1 MAKHLDKF
9 TRPFRDSSI
18 PFALAEVLTNGSGE
32 MVDLVCRLL
41 NPAAAALLGLSPE
54 EVQGRRLSQL
64 GPERTVE
71 QLAPLQAV
79 AFSGSAASFPC
90 VTAGGQALTVTC
102 YQVMYGTVA
111 CLLDPRPAA
120 SAQSGALPELLPG
133 ADLELSREG
142 LRCLACSRQLC
153 QLTQWSRRA
162 LLDRGGR
169 AFSALVDPADWPALL
184 QELLDAAREKRAV
197 DHDFRLLRRDGGA
210 VWVNLRAEIL
220 SARQGTTVF
229 RGIFLDIDRLRR
241 EELDLQAALSRR
253 ETALRDAETLLDRM
267 PVGLCLLRRRPDGG
281 VELLRANQALSRLL
295 GLSPAALARRLAED
309 PGSGLP
315 AGEREELL
323 AAAVRS
329 RECGLPLRRACR
341 VCPGGGRELCL
352 SLHMSWV
359 EQPDGAWLAYV
370 ACADISQEAAAQA
383 EHQIR
388 SRMCDLLLEHTSLLT
403 LDYDPVQDLAQIQRH
418 SPSGRRTSRT
428 VSGYLKSLSTAA
440 YLHPEDRRRLAG
452 AIRRALT
459 HPGTISSSYRADY
472 EGTGWRRYR
481 VSWMSLFDEQVDIRR
496 LLGKAEDV
504 TSLQAAEHF
513 RQLASQHRKQARTC
527 LAAARLDLTADQTL
541 DARAASRSLLRALFD
556 RTAGA
561 CLQQMAAALPDPEE
575 QQRFAALFSPEALC
589 SAFAAGTFQLSLEHR
604 VEAGKYGILPVQTS
618 AELAE
623 NPDTLHL
630 EAFFQLRDRSA
641 HHLRSA
647 LLDALASQDYALVL
661 TADIAAGVCR
671 AWGTAAERLPENTTF
686 RSLAAWYLRQLPPT
700 SERAALR
707 KALTLAQ
714 ILTRLE
720 TAPTAKLELPAPE
733 GGTYRLRCS
742 LLEEMPGVLLVTCRQ
757 VPSDGTPAPQV

>member
-9 TRPFRDSSI
+9 SRPFQNSPI
-18 PFALAEVLTNGSGE
+18 PFVLAEALTNGTGDI
-32 MVDLVCRLL
+32 VDLVCRFL
-41 NPAAAALLGLSPE
+41 NPAAAALLQLAPE
-54 EVQGRRLSQL
+54 EVQDRRLSQFAPL
-64 GPERTVE
+64 PAAGV
-71 QLAPLQAV
+71 LAPVQAV
-79 AFSGSAASFPC
+79 AFSGSSASFPY
-90 VTAGGQALTVTC
+90 VTAAGQALSVTC
-102 YQVMYGTVA
+102 YQVMYGIVA
-111 CLLDPRPAA
+111 LLLDPQGSAE
-120 SAQSGALPELLPG
+120 SAQGEPSLPDALPC
-133 ADLELSREG
+133 ASLELSREG
-142 LRCLACSRQLC
+142 LRCRACNRQLC
-153 QLTQWSRRA
+153 QLSGRSQKVLLEQQGSR
-162 LLDRGGR
+162 
-169 AFSALVDPADWPALL
+169 FPALVEPADWPALL
-184 QELLDAAREKRAV
+184 QELLDAARERRTA
-197 DHDFRLLRRDGGA
+197 DQDFRLLRADGSP
-210 VWVNLRAEIL
+210 VWVSLRAEVVSSRRGI
-220 SARQGTTVF
+220 TVF
-229 RGIFLDIDRLRR
+229 RAVLWDIDRLRR
-241 EELDLQAALSRR
+241 EGLALRKALSQQEAAGRM
-253 ETALRDAETLLDRM
+253 LDQM
-267 PVGLCLLRRRPDGG
+267 PVGLCLLRSQPGRALTVLRMNREFSRL
-281 VELLRANQALSRLL
+281 VELSPDQLEQRLQA
-295 GLSPAALARRLAED
+295 D
-309 PGSGLP
+309 PGSFLP
-315 AGEREELL
+315 PADREELL
-323 AAAVRS
+323 SAAVRARAGRS
-329 RECGLPLRRACR
+329 PLRRVCR
-341 VCPGGGRELCL
+341 VLSGSGQERFF
-352 SLHMSWV
+352 SLHIAW
-359 EQPDGAWLAYV
+359 EPQADGSSMV
-370 ACADISQEAAAQA
+370 SIACVDASQDAADQA
-383 EHQIR
+383 EHRARAQ
-388 SRMCDLLLEHTSLLT
+388 MCDLLLEHTSLLT

-459 HPGTISSSYRADY
+459 HPGAISSSYRADY

-481 VSWMSLFDEQVDIRR
+481 VSWMSLFDEQGDIRR

-527 LAAARLDLTADQTL
+527 LAAARLDLT
-541 DARAASRSLLRALFD
+541 
-556 RTAGA
+556 
-561 CLQQMAAALPDPEE
+561 E

-720 TAPTAKLELPAPE
+720 TTPTAELELPVPE

-757 VPSDGTPAPQV
+757 VPSDETPAPQA

>member
-9 TRPFRDSSI
+9 SRPFQNSPI
-18 PFALAEVLTNGSGE
+18 PFVLAEALTNGTGDI
-32 MVDLVCRLL
+32 VDLVCRFL
-41 NPAAAALLGLSPE
+41 NPAAAALLQLAPE
-54 EVQGRRLSQL
+54 EVQDRRLSQFAPL
-64 GPERTVE
+64 PAAGV
-71 QLAPLQAV
+71 LAPVQAV
-79 AFSGSAASFPC
+79 AFSGSSASFPY
-90 VTAGGQALTVTC
+90 VTAAGQALSVTC
-102 YQVMYGTVA
+102 YQVMYGIVA
-111 CLLDPRPAA
+111 LLLDPQGSAE
-120 SAQSGALPELLPG
+120 SAQGESSLPDALPC
-133 ADLELSREG
+133 ASLELSREG
-142 LRCLACSRQLC
+142 LRCRACNRQLC
-153 QLTQWSRRA
+153 QLSGRSQKVLLEQLGSR
-162 LLDRGGR
+162 
-169 AFSALVDPADWPALL
+169 FSALVEPADWPALL
-184 QELLDAAREKRAV
+184 QELLDAARERRTA
-197 DHDFRLLRRDGGA
+197 DQDFRLLRADGSP
-210 VWVNLRAEIL
+210 VWVSLRAEVVSSRRGI
-220 SARQGTTVF
+220 TVF
-229 RGIFLDIDRLRR
+229 RAVLWDIDRLRR
-241 EELDLQAALSRR
+241 EGLALRRALSQQEAAGRM
-253 ETALRDAETLLDRM
+253 LDQM
-267 PVGLCLLRRRPDGG
+267 PVGLCLLRSQPGRALTVLRMNREFSRL
-281 VELLRANQALSRLL
+281 VELSPDQLEQRLQA
-295 GLSPAALARRLAED
+295 D
-309 PGSGLP
+309 PGSFLP
-315 AGEREELL
+315 PADREELL
-323 AAAVRS
+323 SAAVRARAGRS
-329 RECGLPLRRACR
+329 PLRRVCR
-341 VCPGGGRELCL
+341 VLSGSGQERFF
-352 SLHMSWV
+352 SLHIAW
-359 EQPDGAWLAYV
+359 EPQADGSSMV
-370 ACADISQEAAAQA
+370 SIACVDASQDAADQA
-383 EHQIR
+383 EHRARAQ
-388 SRMCDLLLEHTSLLT
+388 MCDLLLEHTSLLT

-481 VSWMSLFDEQVDIRR
+481 VSWMSLFDEQGDIRR

-504 TSLQAAEHF
+504 TSLQAAAEHF

-720 TAPTAKLELPAPE
+720 TAPTAELELPAPE

-757 VPSDGTPAPQV
+757 VPSDGTPAPQA